1 LIGFVPSS
9 TVPRHHLLANPK
21 IFEGNP
27 EFQKSINILNHLIK
41 NMIKKNI
48 IGLVRVVLK
57 NDDDPYL
64 GTSCMVV
71 CTSCIFVNVCI
82 CECI

>member
-1 LIGFVPSS
+1 
-9 TVPRHHLLANPK
+9 
-21 IFEGNP
+21 
-27 EFQKSINILNHLIK
+27 
-41 NMIKKNI
+41 
-48 IGLVRVVLK
+48 VRVVLK